1 MNTNDT
7 SLKGKVVFINGASR
21 GIGLAIALE
30 LAKHGCKIVITGKT
44 VEERTDG
51 KVTGTIHTAA
61 AEVIAAGGEA
71 LALQVDVRDEEQ
83 VKAAIAKTVEVFGGI
98 DILVNNAG
106 VLSLTGVES
115 TEMKL
120 FDLMFAVNVRGPYM
134 TIKHALPHLRNS
146 ANPHIL
152 NISPALNL
160 DPEWFKFTYTV
171 SKYAQSMLT
180 MGFADEFKVDGIAVN
195 SLWPET
201 TVDTAAVRN
210 KLGGAKT
217 VPYCRDA
224 IIVAEAAHWI
234 VTQPAGSTS
243 GNFYTDS
250 VVVSMKAA
258 GVSDP
263 AMYALHPL
271 DDAAVIRSVQ
281 EIGKVDLGK
290 YAMDPSKPLITD
302 FFIGKV
308 PKVIPGAEKAKSDT
322 SATVVA
328 KEAKASDA
336 NSDANPEAKA
346 EPVTKA
352 EPETTAASPTAVE
365 PTVAPEKA

>member
-1 MNTNDT
+1 MNTNQT
-7 SLKGKVVFINGASR
+7 GLKGKVVFINGASR

-30 LAKHGCKIVITGKT
+30 LAKHGAKVVITGKT

-51 KVTGTIHTAA
+51 KVAGTIHTAA
-61 AEVIAAGGEA
+61 AEVVAAGGEA

-98 DILVNNAG
+98 DVLINNAG
-106 VLSLTGVES
+106 VLSLTGIET

-134 TIKHALPHLRNS
+134 TIKHALPHLRKS

-210 KLGGAKT
+210 KLGGATT
-217 VPYCRDA
+217 VSHSRDPK
-224 IIVAEAAHWI
+224 IVAVAAHWI
-234 VTQPAGSTS
+234 LSQPASSTS

-250 VVVSMKAA
+250 VIVTMQAA
-258 GVSDP
+258 GISDA

-271 DDAAVIRSVQ
+271 NDIATIKAVQ
-281 EIGKVDLGK
+281 TAGKVDLSS
-290 YAMDPSKPLITD
+290 YATDPSRPLITD

-308 PKVIPGAEKAKSDT
+308 PKEIPGVSKAKPEANTNVTAQEPVVAVEAKPETVTTASAAT
-322 SATVVA
+322 AATV
-328 KEAKASDA
+328 DA
-336 NSDANPEAKA
+336 AT
-346 EPVTKA
+346 VT
-352 EPETTAASPTAVE
+352 E
-365 PTVAPEKA
+365 EKK

>member
-1 MNTNDT
+1 MDTNET
-7 SLKGKVVFINGASR
+7 SLNGKVVFINGASR

-83 VKAAIAKTVEVFGGI
+83 VKAAIAKAVEVFGGI

-134 TIKHALPHLRNS
+134 TVKHALPHLRKS

-210 KLGGAKT
+210 KLGGNTT
-217 VPYCRDA
+217 VAHSRDA
-224 IIVAEAAHWI
+224 KIVAVAAHWI
-234 VTQPAGSTS
+234 VRQPASSTS

-250 VVVSMKAA
+250 VVVSMQAA

-271 DDAAVIRSVQ
+271 NDAPVIRAVQ

-290 YAMDPSKPLITD
+290 YAMDPTKPLITD

-308 PKVIPGAEKAKSDT
+308 PKVIPGA
-322 SATVVA
+322 VVA
-328 KEAKASDA
+328 KEPDGAIAKEDA
-336 NSDANPEAKA
+336 ETATKA
-346 EPVTKA
+346 EPVAKT
-352 EPETTAASPTAVE
+352 EPATAAPPAAVETTVASE
-365 PTVAPEKA
+365 QS